1 MDYVNAGGVEVPALG
16 LGTWDLRGAVCTR
29 MVRFALDLG
38 YRHVDTA
45 QMYENEAEVGA
56 GIKRSSVAREDIF
69 LTTKVLPDLLA
80 HDDLKR
86 STEESLARLATDY
99 VDLLLIHWPND
110 AIPMAESFRAL
121 AELRSEGKAR
131 HIGVSNFTRGHM
143 KQAVEE
149 HGAEIICNQV
159 EYHPYLSQKTVL
171 GYLRDKGLMLTA
183 YTPIAK
189 GDVMRDPVLVDIAAK
204 YGKTPA
210 QVTLHWLVGQE
221 GVSAIPATTKEAHCQ
236 ANFEIFDFELTAE
249 DDAAIHALARG
260 KRYVDS
266 VEMPVQ
272 WDVD

>member
-1 MDYVNAGGVEVPALG
+1 MEYVNAGAAAVPALG

-38 YRHVDTA
+38 YRHIDTA
-45 QMYENEAEVGA
+45 QMYENEGEVGT
-56 GIKRSSVAREDIF
+56 GIKQSRVARGDIF

-86 STEESLARLATDY
+86 STEESLALLGTDY

-110 AIPMAESFRAL
+110 AIPMAESFGAL
-121 AELRSEGKAR
+121 AELQSEGKAR
-131 HIGVSNFTRGHM
+131 HIGVSNFTLSHM
-143 KQAVEE
+143 KAAVEE
-149 HGAEIICNQV
+149 HGAAIICNQV
-159 EYHPYLSQKTVL
+159 EYHPYLAQKKVL
-171 GYLRDKGLMLTA
+171 GYLHEKGLMLTA
-183 YTPIAK
+183 YSPIAK
-189 GDVMRDPVLVDIAAK
+189 GNVLRDPVLVDIAAK

-210 QVTLHWLVGQE
+210 QVTLRWLIDQE
-221 GVSAIPATTKEAHCQ
+221 SVSAIPATTKEAHCQ
-236 ANFEIFDFELTAE
+236 ANFEIFDFELSAA

-266 VEMPVQ
+266 VEMPIQ

>member
-1 MDYVNAGGVEVPALG
+1 MKYVNAGGVEVPALG

-149 HGAEIICNQV
+149 HGAAIICNQV

-171 GYLRDKGLMLTA
+171 GYLREKGLMLTA

>member
-1 MDYVNAGGVEVPALG
+1 MKYVNAGGVEVAALG

-38 YRHVDTA
+38 YRHIDTA

-56 GIKRSSVAREDIF
+56 GIKESRVARDDIF
-69 LTTKVLPDLLA
+69 LTTKTLPDLLA

-86 STEESLARLATDY
+86 STEESLARLGTDY

-110 AIPMAESFRAL
+110 AIPMAESFAAL
-121 AELRSEGKAR
+121 AELRAEGKVR
-131 HIGVSNFTRGHM
+131 HIGVSNFTLAHM
-143 KQAVEE
+143 KEAVEK
-149 HGAEIICNQV
+149 HGAPIVCNQV

-171 GYLRDKGLMLTA
+171 GYLREKGLMLTA

-210 QVTLHWLVGQE
+210 QITLGWLVGQE
-221 GVSAIPATTKEAHCQ
+221 GVSAIPATTREAHCQ
-236 ANFEIFDFELTAE
+236 ANFEVFDFELTP
-249 DDAAIHALARG
+249 DDDSAIHALARG

>member
-86 STEESLARLATDY
+86 STEESLAQLATDY

-121 AELRSEGKAR
+121 AELQSEGKAR

-149 HGAEIICNQV
+149 HGAAIICNQV

-171 GYLRDKGLMLTA
+171 GYLREKGLMLTA

-189 GDVMRDPVLVDIAAK
+189 GDVMRDPILVDIAAK

-210 QVTLHWLVGQE
+210 QVTLRWLVGQE

-236 ANFEIFDFELTAE
+236 ANFEIFDFELAAE